1 MKEPKNS
8 RRVPHFFK
16 DLHDYCPD
24 EVAKIK
30 EEDGENAVIYG
41 ISCYKIEKGYPY
53 EGFIFLSDT
62 QSDYIGFS
70 NQYNETIE
78 KLSIKNINEI
88 TFNTDSENLK
98 GYNKKNPDEIY
109 FQILI
114 GQRFYDFCLSNKKQL
129 LLMIKGLLSIFKKKE
144 IKYDKSIDGQL
155 TQMVNKYDSN
165 FDQVFDYDEFQY
177 FAKMLGVPPKL
188 LILDVDV
195 NHDGVVSQDE
205 IIKYLKSKTSGYQL
219 TQIFN
224 QYATR
229 HKDTSLITPLNLQK
243 FFHQTQEEPITELE
257 AYQLVI
263 NYITGLDIKFR
274 RKINKK
280 IQNIYIANNYIIK
293 EEEILKMIDK
303 TKKKYKIKQEIN
315 LGLNLREFYA
325 MLNSNELTVFRVDK
339 MRANVDM
346 DKPLTDYFIN
356 STHNT
361 YITGNQ
367 LSSDSSK
374 KMYALSVLEGY
385 RLVELDCYNGSG
397 DDIVITHGYTLVSK
411 LKLDDILYELK
422 KNAFV
427 NSSMPVI
434 LSIENHLDEKHQN
447 IMAKKFKEILVD
459 LYIFPTDKK
468 PDHLPTLK
476 ELQNKFI
483 IKCSGKRIWTEDEI
497 KRAEIKKKNIL
508 RGRQSYKLKKY
519 ILFDR
524 FTNVVDSDEEERK
537 KKEKEKKL
545 KEKEEEDD
553 EEDDTNLEK
562 LEKIYK
568 IQVDTNKTADLKSS
582 FNQIRALFS
591 NTKKLFK
598 KEEEKDDPDEEK
610 ETETIP
616 NLEKLRGM
624 PGTKFS
630 FEKIE
635 ENKYKPWECLTLK
648 CKKFLKY
655 HSDPVEQNVI
665 LRLSQHCLLK
675 AYPDSFYSTNYDIIK
690 CWRCGCQAAAVNIQ
704 ALEDDFTLFNIVF
717 FYQNRKCGFVLKPPR
732 LLDPK
737 AKFKYEESSY
747 TLKMK
752 IISCYNLLKLIEMNE
767 DALYEQAKLAMEI
780 YTLGGE
786 KDDKNPHKKYEL
798 NGGLMFPV
806 IMNNDVSIEMPI
818 YEDELGGIMIK
829 FTYDGKLIGRGCIP
843 YCMMKNG
850 IRKVPIFDND
860 CFICDGAFVLGFF
873 QKKRKVTK

>member
-1 MKEPKNS
+1 
-8 RRVPHFFK
+8 
-16 DLHDYCPD
+16 
-24 EVAKIK
+24 
-30 EEDGENAVIYG
+30 
-41 ISCYKIEKGYPY
+41 
-53 EGFIFLSDT
+53 
-62 QSDYIGFS
+62 
-70 NQYNETIE
+70 
-78 KLSIKNINEI
+78 
-88 TFNTDSENLK
+88 
-98 GYNKKNPDEIY
+98 
-109 FQILI
+109 
-114 GQRFYDFCLSNKKQL
+114 
-129 LLMIKGLLSIFKKKE
+129 
-144 IKYDKSIDGQL
+144 
-155 TQMVNKYDSN
+155 
-165 FDQVFDYDEFQY
+165 
-177 FAKMLGVPPKL
+177 
-188 LILDVDV
+188 
-195 NHDGVVSQDE
+195 
-205 IIKYLKSKTSGYQL
+205 
-219 TQIFN
+219 
-224 QYATR
+224 
-229 HKDTSLITPLNLQK
+229 
-243 FFHQTQEEPITELE
+243 
-257 AYQLVI
+257 
-263 NYITGLDIKFR
+263 
-274 RKINKK
+274 
-280 IQNIYIANNYIIK
+280 
-293 EEEILKMIDK
+293 
-303 TKKKYKIKQEIN
+303 
-315 LGLNLREFYA
+315 
-325 MLNSNELTVFRVDK
+325 
-339 MRANVDM
+339 
-346 DKPLTDYFIN
+346 
-356 STHNT
+356 
-361 YITGNQ
+361 
-367 LSSDSSK
+367 
-374 KMYALSVLEGY
+374 MYALSVLEGY
-385 RLVELDCYNGSG
+385 RLVELDCYNGTG

-422 KNAFV
+422 KNAFA

-655 HSDPVEQNVI
+655 HSDPVEQNEI

-806 IMNNDVSIEMPI
+806 IMDNDVSIEMPI

-860 CFICDGAFVLGFF
+860 CYICDGAFVLGFF